1 MTYNKVEYN
10 ANYTKTKY
18 DTFNVRVPKGYKEEI
33 TEFYKACDY
42 TSMNSYITTL
52 IQNDMDIAT
61 KKMNS
66 LDADEKF
73 LLNCFRYAD
82 EEYRQEL
89 LELAAKA
96 DNAHTPEEKQKLFNL
111 RRIQSQRT
119 ANKEWQEDFDKP
131 KLPPYH
137 AD

>member
-1 MTYNKVEYN
+1 MTFDKVAYNSKYNKE
-10 ANYTKTKY
+10 KY
-18 DTFNVRVPKGYKEEI
+18 AEIKLRVPKDYKEEI
-33 TEFYKACDY
+33 TNFYTACNY